1 MLDLTKVKEEALK
14 AIDECND
21 IKVLEELRIEYLS
34 KKGKIQALMQEMRN
48 LSAEEKPKFGQLV
61 NDLKSAVSNSL
72 DDKKKAIEEELLNA
86 RLKSEKVDITLD
98 EYTPK
103 IGNLHPLTHVWEEIE
118 DIFIGMGYTVAE
130 GPEVEYDEYNFTRA
144 NTPEGHPA
152 RDMQDTFYVD
162 VNRLLRSQT
171 TAIQMR
177 VLEAQGNKLPIKVI
191 CPGKVYRRFGTV

>member
-1 MLDLTKVKEEALK
+1 MDFFKNTKKENNNIQNDESTKVKEEALK

-21 IKVLEELRIEYLS
+21 IKVLDELRIEYLS

-103 IGNLHPLTHVWEEIE
+103 IGNLLSKLADFYLLLLHYSLFTK
-118 DIFIGMGYTVAE
+118 IGA
-130 GPEVEYDEYNFTRA
+130 DFW
-144 NTPEGHPA
+144 
-152 RDMQDTFYVD
+152 
-162 VNRLLRSQT
+162 
-171 TAIQMR
+171 
-177 VLEAQGNKLPIKVI
+177 KVI
-191 CPGKVYRRFGTV
+191 SNSE